1 MKLRISATDR
11 IVLKLSKLEF
21 KWTRRKK
28 IDFGNELTVLNESS
42 SSRVFVI
49 LTNWSFGPQKNNDL
63 VFEFKG
69 EGCHRTAKSQD
80 NYTSVNSS
88 GAHAPPPP
96 GISIFLKKMGKFP
109 AVGTHKLSKCPEVRT
124 KKEGKCAAPDS
135 VAFQHF

>member
-49 LTNWSFGPQKNNDL
+49 LTNWSFGPQKIMIWYLNL
-63 VFEFKG
+63 RVKVATG
-69 EGCHRTAKSQD
+69 QQRVRIIIHQSIPAVPMS
-80 NYTSVNSS
+80 
-88 GAHAPPPP
+88 PPPRALA
-96 GISIFLKKMGKFP
+96 FLKKNGQIP
-109 AVGTHKLSKCPEVRT
+109 RGGDT
-124 KKEGKCAAPDS
+124 
-135 VAFQHF
+135 